1 MQATNLNLMIGWD
14 VRSFLWM
21 LRLKKDEKSPTSQE
35 EYQRTQETH
44 RVSQRVL
51 PDFHAIA
58 LDVLAQNQPG

>member
-1 MQATNLNLMIGWD
+1 VDASI
-14 VRSFLWM
+14 
-21 LRLKKDEKSPTSQE
+21 KKDEKSPTSQE

-58 LDVLAQNQPG
+58 LDVLAENQPG

>member
-35 EYQRTQETH
+35 EYQGTQETH

-58 LDVLAQNQPG
+58 LDVLAEKQPG